1 MTERKPLP
9 TKVKSLSFLLT
20 PILVSVFPILSF
32 YVNNMSELAPVFLE
46 KPLLYSVVA
55 SIILTLILYA
65 IIKDK
70 YKSALIATTAIFIFF
85 SYGHLSKYLNTRLFI
100 PMPNGAVLGPDKIMI
115 PLILVLFPLFVYKTL
130 KSTRNLKPYIKFLNI
145 TLILLITYLG
155 IKIIVSE
162 KYTPQYST
170 TTSKSTLNTQ
180 TKHDTP
186 DIYYIIL
193 DGYARSDVLESVY
206 NYDNS
211 EFIDS
216 LKEMGFF
223 VAKEARSNYAHT
235 YLSLPSTLNMTY
247 LDSLPEKYGKDS
259 ESKSAAL
266 GMLHSNLVTQKLKDY
281 GYTTINF
288 ASGWEGTDEHYI
300 ADINYNEKR
309 ILEVIGVDIVTNET
323 NMVFLQTT
331 IFSPFIKEV
340 WGDVLRG
347 KILYTFERLPDL
359 PYLDVKKFTF
369 AHILAPHPPYVFQA
383 SGKAVKNPQ
392 LDMMGGI
399 FEDKESYIDQLTYIS
414 DQIEPTLKKIIS
426 NSNNPPIIILQS
438 DHGPASILKHP
449 FTWSEPYDPEGVN
462 ERMSILYAV
471 YLPDKDYDNFNQTMT
486 PVNTFRIIFNN
497 YFNEDLE
504 LLPDKSYFSDYDSIY
519 NFVDVNNTPP

>member
-1 MTERKPLP
+1 MTFK
-9 TKVKSLSFLLT
+9 KIDIKSFTFLL
-20 PILVSVFPILSF
+20 PAILISIYPILSF
-32 YVNNMSELAPVFLE
+32 YASNMSELSFKFLE
-46 KPLLYSVVA
+46 KPLAYSVIL
-55 SIILTLILYA
+55 SIILTLTAYILTKNKQKSA
-65 IIKDK
+65 IIA
-70 YKSALIATTAIFIFF
+70 SVAVFIFF

-100 PMPNGAVLGPDKIMI
+100 PIPNGAVLGPDKIMI
-115 PLILVLFPLFVYKTL
+115 PMILVLFPLFVYKTL

-170 TTSKSTLNTQ
+170 TASKSALNTQ

-193 DGYARSDVLESVY
+193 DGYARSDVLQSVY

-216 LKEMGFF
+216 LKEMGFY
-223 VAKEARSNYAHT
+223 VAGRAKSNYAHT

-247 LDSLPEKYGKDS
+247 LDSLPEKYGESS

-266 GMLHSNLVTQKLKDY
+266 GMIHTNEVTQKLKAY

-288 ASGWEGTDEHYI
+288 ASGWEGTDENYI

-309 ILEVIGVDIVTNET
+309 ILEIIGVDIVTNET

-340 WGDVLRG
+340 WGDQLRG
-347 KILYTFERLPDL
+347 KILYTFEKLPDL

-462 ERMSILYAV
+462 EIMSILYAV
-471 YLPDKDYDNFNQTMT
+471 YLPNKDYDSFNQTMT
-486 PVNTFRIIFNN
+486 PINTFRIIFNN
-497 YFNEDLE
+497 YFDEDLE

-519 NFVDVNNTPP
+519 NFVDVTNTPH